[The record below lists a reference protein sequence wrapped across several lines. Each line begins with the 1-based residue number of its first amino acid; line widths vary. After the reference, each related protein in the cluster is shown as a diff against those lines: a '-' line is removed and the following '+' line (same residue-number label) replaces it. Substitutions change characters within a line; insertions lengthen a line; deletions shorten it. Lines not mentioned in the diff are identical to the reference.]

1 MSPDSS
7 RGIQRRGFTLVEL
20 LVVIAIIGT
29 LVGLLLPAVQSA
41 REAAR
46 RSACFNNFKQLGLA
60 VFSHE
65 SAKKT
70 LPHFAG
76 GTGVYGSS
84 LNWTSGT
91 SAGNTNNA
99 GRRSG
104 FIDLL
109 PYMDET
115 VMYNNIQK
123 GDLNN
128 APGGP
133 YAWSYFG
140 PWATA
145 PAMLSCPSERVIARG
160 SSHNYALSMG
170 DAVGV
175 GYPGPGNTAD
185 TAMRGVFVRIGY
197 VNTSSPTTEADI
209 KPRNTGIKV
218 KDITDG
224 TGQTIMFSER
234 CKPAANQQSA
244 WLTATGAE
252 PHRQSIAQVTTINT
266 TPSACLNVATG
277 DTLAPGT
284 LYKQC
289 WGWMWTDAQAES
301 VGFNTVLAPN
311 SPSCGGNSI
320 NRDNQQAV
328 LPPGSYHQ
336 GGVGATFA
344 DGSVR
349 FIADSIDCGNLGTAM
364 TYKSTGG
371 TPHGVWGAL
380 GSRAGGGGEPRYSE

>member
-1 MSPDSS
+1 
-7 RGIQRRGFTLVEL
+7 VEL

-46 RSACFNNFKQLGLA
+46 RSSCFNNLKQLGLA

-65 SAKKT
+65 SARKT
-70 LPHFAG
+70 LPHYQG
-76 GTGVYGSS
+76 GTCCYGST

-91 SAGNTNNA
+91 SAGVSNNA

-104 FIDLL
+104 FIELL
-109 PYMDET
+109 PYMEET

-123 GDLNN
+123 GDLSN

-133 YAWSYFG
+133 YAYNYWG

-160 SSHNYALSMG
+160 ASHNYALSMG

-175 GYPGPGNTAD
+175 GYCQPGNTTDA
-185 TAMRGVFVRIGY
+185 AMRGVFVRIGY
-197 VNTSSPTTEADI
+197 VKTSSPTTEADI
-209 KPRNTGIKV
+209 QPRNTGIKV
-218 KDITDG
+218 KDILDG

-252 PHRQSIAQVTTINT
+252 SHRQSIAQVTTINT

-289 WGWMWTDAQAES
+289 WGWQWTDAQAES
-301 VGFNTVLAPN
+301 VGFNTVLSPN

-320 NRDNQQAV
+320 NRDNQQVV

-349 FIADSIDCGNLGTAM
+349 FIADLIDCGNLGTAM
-364 TYKSTGG
+364 NNKSTGAS
-371 TPHGVWGAL
+371 PHGVWGAL
-380 GSRAGGGGEPRYSE
+380 GSRSGGEQQRYVE

>member
-1 MSPDSS
+1 MSPGSS

-46 RSACFNNFKQLGLA
+46 RSACLNNFKQLGLA
-60 VFSHE
+60 VLSHE

-70 LPHFAG
+70 LPHYQG
-76 GTGVYGSS
+76 GSCCWGSS

-104 FIDLL
+104 FVELL
-109 PYMDET
+109 PYMEET

-133 YAWSYFG
+133 YAYNGFG
-140 PWATA
+140 PWNTA
-145 PAMLSCPSERVIARG
+145 PAMLSCPSERVIIRG
-160 SSHNYALSMG
+160 ASHNYALSMG

-175 GYPGPGNTAD
+175 GYSSPSDTANA
-185 TAMRGVFVRIGY
+185 AMRGVFVRIGY
-197 VNTSSPTTEADI
+197 VKTSSPTTEADI
-209 KPRNTGIKV
+209 QPRNTGIKI

-234 CKPAANQQSA
+234 CKPTVNQQSA
-244 WLTATGAE
+244 WLTATGVE
-252 PHRQSIAQVTTINT
+252 PHRQSIAQVTTIST

-289 WGWMWTDAQAES
+289 WGRMWTDGQAES
-301 VGFNTVLAPN
+301 VGFNTVLPPN
-311 SPSCGGNSI
+311 SPSCGGNSL

-349 FIADSIDCGNLGTAM
+349 FIANSIDCGNLGTAM
-364 TYKSTGG
+364 NNRSTGG

-380 GSRAGGGGEPRYSE
+380 GSRAGGGGEPRYVE

>member
-1 MSPDSS
+1 MAPDSL

-60 VFSHE
+60 VLNHE
-65 SAKKT
+65 SARRT
-70 LPHFAG
+70 LPHFQG
-76 GTGVYGSS
+76 GTGVWGSS
-84 LNWTSGT
+84 LNWPSGAT
-91 SAGNTNNA
+91 AGNTNNA

-104 FIDLL
+104 FIELL
-109 PYMDET
+109 PFMDET
-115 VMYNNIQK
+115 VMYTNIQR
-123 GDLNN
+123 GDLTN

-133 YAWSYFG
+133 YAYNGFG
-140 PWATA
+140 PWNTA
-145 PAMLSCPSERVIARG
+145 PAMLSCPSETVIVRG
-160 SSHNYALSMG
+160 ASHNYALSMG

-175 GYPGPGNTAD
+175 GYCAPGNTAD

-197 VNTSSPTTEADI
+197 VNTSTPTTVADI
-209 KPRNTGIKV
+209 QPRNTGIKI
-218 KDITDG
+218 KDILDG

-234 CKPAANQQSA
+234 CKPEVNQQSS

-252 PHRQSIAQVTTINT
+252 RHRQSIAQVATINT
-266 TPSACLNVATG
+266 TPSACLNVGTG

-289 WGWMWTDAQAES
+289 WGRQWTDGQAES
-301 VGFNTVLAPN
+301 VGFNTVLPPN
-311 SPSCGGNSI
+311 GPSCGGTST
-320 NRDNQQAV
+320 NRDNTQAV

-336 GGVGATFA
+336 AGVGATFA

-349 FIADSIDCGNLGTAM
+349 FIDNSIDCGNLGTAM
-364 TYKSTGG
+364 NNKSTGLS
-371 TPHGVWGAL
+371 PHGVWGAL
-380 GSRAGGGGEPRYSE
+380 GSRAGLEQQRYE

>member
-1 MSPDSS
+1 M
-7 RGIQRRGFTLVEL
+7 E
-20 LVVIAIIGT
+20 
-29 LVGLLLPAVQSA
+29 
-41 REAAR
+41 
-46 RSACFNNFKQLGLA
+46 
-60 VFSHE
+60 
-65 SAKKT
+65 
-70 LPHFAG
+70 
-76 GTGVYGSS
+76 
-84 LNWTSGT
+84 
-91 SAGNTNNA
+91 
-99 GRRSG
+99 
-104 FIDLL
+104 
-109 PYMDET
+109 ET

-133 YAWSYFG
+133 YAYNGFG
-140 PWATA
+140 PWNTA
-145 PAMLSCPSERVIARG
+145 PAMLSCPSDQVIVRG
-160 SSHNYALSMG
+160 ASHNYALSMG
-170 DAVGV
+170 DAVGI
-175 GYPGPGNTAD
+175 GYPQPSDTAN

-197 VNTSSPTTEADI
+197 VRTSSPTTDADI
-209 KPRNTGIKV
+209 QPRNTGIKI
-218 KDITDG
+218 KDILDG

-234 CKPAANQQSA
+234 CKPAVNQQSS

-252 PHRQSIAQVTTINT
+252 PHRQSIAQVTTIST

-289 WGWMWTDAQAES
+289 WGRNWVDGQAES
-301 VGFNTVLAPN
+301 VGFNTVLPPN

-320 NRDNQQAV
+320 NRDNQQVV

-349 FIADSIDCGNLGTAM
+349 FIANSIDCGNLGTRV
-364 TYKSTGG
+364 TYTSTGG

-380 GSRAGGGGEPRYSE
+380 GSRAGGGGEPRYVE